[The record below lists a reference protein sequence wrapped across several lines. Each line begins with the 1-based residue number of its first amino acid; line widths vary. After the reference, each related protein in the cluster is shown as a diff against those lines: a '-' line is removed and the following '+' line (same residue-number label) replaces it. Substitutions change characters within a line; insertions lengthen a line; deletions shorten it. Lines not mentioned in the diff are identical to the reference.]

1 LLVNWHKENAFDNT
15 LETNQHYFFQ
25 VDLNKTI
32 QKLEKLKFFFDK
44 NQKHE
49 STVNAINFFQKHFI
63 VHEDQLLSIL
73 DNSQQAQHFITE
85 HKKYFKKIPC
95 DQRLNVLTDYVQNR
109 KKQMLTELSES
120 ENFKS
125 FITAHNQQYKLHPL
139 KNLFNAHDKAIELH
153 LMGEFIEIQK
163 QKSFS
168 EKHINYKIINKRL
181 ETDDYVLHHLY
192 QQQLNIADNMVKSPK
207 MTIDEANIYGQQVHQ
222 EWQVCHQQSKTY
234 AITQHRNV
242 IVEAVNSI
250 IVSAC
255 QAIAKAADLFRK
267 PKPPLTVDAI
277 NPNDPALEVDYN
289 RQYIKT
295 NAYKQREK
303 MAAVL

>member
-1 LLVNWHKENAFDNT
+1 MPSINLQIALGLLDKLSDDLDMRAFVNNQAHYDRIGQLLVNWHKENAFDNT

-109 KKQMLTELSES
+109 KKQMLTELS
-120 ENFKS
+120 NFYSNEVDK
-125 FITAHNQQYKLHPL
+125 TM
-139 KNLFNAHDKAIELH
+139 KNFTQVIEPV
-153 LMGEFIEIQK
+153 
-163 QKSFS
+163 
-168 EKHINYKIINKRL
+168 IIL
-181 ETDDYVLHHLY
+181 VLGL
-192 QQQLNIADNMVKSPK
+192 
-207 MTIDEANIYGQQVHQ
+207 
-222 EWQVCHQQSKTY
+222 
-234 AITQHRNV
+234 
-242 IVEAVNSI
+242 AV
-250 IVSAC
+250 AGM
-255 QAIAKAADLFRK
+255 AIAVIMPMYTLVQNF
-267 PKPPLTVDAI
+267 
-277 NPNDPALEVDYN
+277 
-289 RQYIKT
+289 
-295 NAYKQREK
+295 
-303 MAAVL
+303 